1 MRHTLRA
8 VAWRDKECTGCYSS
22 QCYID
27 SMSSYFRIDRYV
39 TSVLMRDLIAHDR
52 TPAAFLLY
60 LYLAGACSEQRQ
72 RRVELSLAAL
82 ADATGLAR
90 RTVQLAIAHLKRR
103 RLIQVTQAHTTATP
117 QYRVLRPWRRST
129 RPTTS

>member
-1 MRHTLRA
+1 LARGL
-8 VAWRDKECTGCYSS
+8 
-22 QCYID
+22 
-27 SMSSYFRIDRYV
+27 

-60 LYLAGACSEQRQ
+60 LYLAGECSG
-72 RRVELSLAAL
+72 RRERRIELSLSTL

-103 RLIQVTQAHTTATP
+103 HLLEVTQTHVTATP
-117 QYRVLRPWRRST
+117 QYRVLQPWRRSA
-129 RPTTS
+129 RSNKG